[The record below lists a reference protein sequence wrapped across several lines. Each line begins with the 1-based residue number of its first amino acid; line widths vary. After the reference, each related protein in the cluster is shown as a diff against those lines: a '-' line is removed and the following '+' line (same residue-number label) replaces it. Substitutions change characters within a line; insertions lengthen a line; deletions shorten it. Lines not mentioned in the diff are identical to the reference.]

1 MRKIN
6 NKTHLAVFVAV
17 WLALKRW
24 GPKVLKYIVILAH
37 LRFSI
42 VKAAANLTTVV

>member
-24 GPKVLKYIVILAH
+24 VPKVLKDIVKLAH
-37 LRFSI
+37 LKYSI
-42 VKAAANLTTVV
+42 VKTAANLTTVV